1 MDRQELSDSV
11 WARIELHLPGK
22 ESDPGRS
29 GRDNRLFVE
38 AILWLARSGAYW
50 RVLPGHFGKW
60 NSVYQRFNRW
70 CRAGVWE
77 RFFEALSHDPGF
89 EYVLV
94 DSTIVRAHQHS
105 AGAQKKPVEPKTEQ
119 DVLWTCTGLVPVT
132 ISLRHLWPRMRAG

>member
-11 WARIELHLPGK
+11 WERIEPHLPGK
-22 ESDPGRS
+22 ASDPGRS

-38 AILWLARSGAYW
+38 AILWLARSGAHW
-50 RVLPGHFGKW
+50 RVLPGTFGKW

-70 CRAGVWE
+70 CRDGVWE
-77 RFFEALSHDPGF
+77 RLFEALSHDPDF

-105 AGAQKKPVEPKTEQ
+105 AGAQKKPINPKT
-119 DVLWTCTGLVPVT
+119 GLKLTHWGVQKV
-132 ISLRHLWPRMRAG
+132 G